1 MKLPQ
6 LVTYTKTSIYCT
18 TILTFLNM
26 KIRHYIEK
34 CAKNVKYEKAT
45 TP

>member
-6 LVTYTKTSIYCT
+6 LVTYTKTIIYCT

-26 KIRHYIEK
+26 KIRHYIGK
-34 CAKNVKYEKAT
+34 YAKNVKYEKAT
-45 TP
+45 SL

>member
-26 KIRHYIEK
+26 KIRHHIEK